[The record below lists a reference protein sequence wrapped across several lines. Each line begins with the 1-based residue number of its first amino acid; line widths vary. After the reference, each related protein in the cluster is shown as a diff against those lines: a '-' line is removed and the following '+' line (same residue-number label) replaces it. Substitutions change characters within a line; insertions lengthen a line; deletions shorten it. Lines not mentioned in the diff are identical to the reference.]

1 MFHRTTP
8 DTRSLLGSLAKPYT
22 IFLFSLGRGYP
33 LTRYDFCT
41 PRNFFLLGATRD
53 RTREGQGKR
62 HHSKP
67 MRRFPQLRHQGGAV
81 IAIIVAICLS
91 VGCSYGKQFHLLYT

>member
-1 MFHRTTP
+1 MVSFEYIDFWP
-8 DTRSLLGSLAKPYT
+8 KILLFT
-22 IFLFSLGRGYP
+22 GRGYP

-91 VGCSYGKQFHLLYT
+91 VGCSYGKQFHLLYDKSQQFSQSLT